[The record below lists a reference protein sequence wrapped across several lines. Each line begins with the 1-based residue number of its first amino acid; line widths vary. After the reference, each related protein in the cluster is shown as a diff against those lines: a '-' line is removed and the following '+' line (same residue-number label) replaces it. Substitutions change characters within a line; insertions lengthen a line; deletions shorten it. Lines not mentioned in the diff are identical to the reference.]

1 MHQWTEDEQLNV
13 PMKEIW
19 CYSEVVNTH
28 KGMWSLKKSDYFE
41 LIGYV
46 F

>member
-13 PMKEIW
+13 PMKEVW
-19 CYSEVVNTH
+19 CYLDVVKMECGVKKK
-28 KGMWSLKKSDYFE
+28 KGYYFE
-41 LIGYV
+41 LIRYV